1 MLTGIHFLLTY
12 KCIYQCDHC
21 FVYSSPAAEGTFTL
35 DQFTKT
41 LDEAGSIG
49 TVEWIYLEGGEPF
62 LYYPIMIEM
71 MKLAVSHGFKLGIVT
86 NAYFANSVSDAEL
99 WLRPLKELE
108 IDDLSISDDELHS
121 GKCIDS
127 PASIAIQAAKNLGI
141 KVNSISIDKPTAA
154 SCEITRKK
162 GEPVVGGDVM
172 FRGRAADKL
181 AKNLPGISW
190 KECDECRWEELESPE
205 RVHVD
210 SFGNVQVCPGI
221 SIGNMWQSPL
231 SEIIKNY
238 NAKIHPVVKHL
249 LSGGPLKLARH
260 YRTSLDGKYIDACQ
274 LCYETRKQLI
284 DRFPELLAP
293 RQVYGL

>member
-12 KCIYQCDHC
+12 KCIYECDHC
-21 FVYSSPAAEGTFTL
+21 FVYSSAGAEGTFTL

-41 LDEAGSIG
+41 LNEAKKIG

-62 LYYPIMIEM
+62 LYYPMMIEM
-71 MKLAVSHGFKLGIVT
+71 VRVASLFGFKVGIVT
-86 NAYFANSVSDAEL
+86 NAYFAASVSDAEV
-99 WLRPLKELE
+99 WLKPLKELD

-121 GKCIDS
+121 GKCINS

-141 KVNSISIDKPTAA
+141 RVNSISIDSPELS
-154 SCEITRKK
+154 SCITQRKK
-162 GEPVVGGDVM
+162 GEPVTSGEVM

-181 AKNLPGISW
+181 AEKFPGADPA
-190 KECDECRWEELESPE
+190 EFDRCRWEELESPE

-210 SFGNVQVCPGI
+210 SFGNVQVCQGI
-221 SIGNMWQSPL
+221 SIGNMWQVPL
-231 SEIIKNY
+231 SEIMNNY
-238 NAKIHPVVKHL
+238 LAKTHPVVKHI

-260 YRTSLDGKYIDACQ
+260 YRTSLNSKYIDACQ

-284 DRFPELLAP
+284 DRFPDCLAP